1 MKRGTKEPRPLK
13 VRLGEALREERKA
26 KGWSSQDDFAD
37 HIEMHRAYYG
47 ALERGEKNMQL
58 DTLERVCKGLDV
70 AISEVFNRAEA
81 KI

>member
-1 MKRGTKEPRPLK
+1 MKRGTKEPRLLK
-13 VRLGEALREERKA
+13 VRLGEVLREERKA

-47 ALERGEKNMQL
+47 ALERGEKNLQL
-58 DTLERVCKGLDV
+58 DTLERVCNGLDV
-70 AISEVFNRAEA
+70 AISEVFHRAEA